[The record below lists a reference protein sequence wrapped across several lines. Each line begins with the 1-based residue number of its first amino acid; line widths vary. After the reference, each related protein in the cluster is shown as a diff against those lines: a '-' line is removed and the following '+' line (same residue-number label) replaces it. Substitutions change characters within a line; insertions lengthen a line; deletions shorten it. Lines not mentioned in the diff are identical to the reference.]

1 MITVNNVR
9 KQVEKHLEGTD
20 KFLVE
25 VLVKPGN
32 KVLVFIDGDT
42 FVTIDDCVALS
53 RFVEDYLETTGEEFE
68 LNVSSA
74 GADQPFSL
82 TRQYKKYI
90 GKDIT
95 VLLHDDKKMTGQL
108 LSLKEDGIDF
118 LPQVKKIKKGEE
130 QHTSPI
136 FILFQEIKEAKPLIS
151 FK

>member
-1 MITVNNVR
+1 MITVNNVK
-9 KQVEKHLEGTD
+9 KQAEKHLEGTD

-42 FVTIDDCVALS
+42 FVTIDDCVSLS

-74 GADQPFSL
+74 GADHPFSL
-82 TRQYKKYI
+82 TRQYRKYI
-90 GKDIT
+90 GKDISV
-95 VLLHDDKKMTGQL
+95 VLNDDRKIIGQL
-108 LSLKEDGIDF
+108 LSLKETGIDL
-118 LPQVKKIKKGEE
+118 LPQLKKSKKEE
-130 QHTSPI
+130 EHTGPI
-136 FILFQEIKEAKPLIS
+136 FIDFQDIKEAKRVIS